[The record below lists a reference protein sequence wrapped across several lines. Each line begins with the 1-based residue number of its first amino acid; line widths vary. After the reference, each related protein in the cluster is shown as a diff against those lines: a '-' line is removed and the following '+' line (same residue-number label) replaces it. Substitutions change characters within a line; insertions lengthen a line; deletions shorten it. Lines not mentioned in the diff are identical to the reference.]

1 MNKHDKLAAAIKER
15 DEARA
20 EVEERKDAL
29 MYAAKQIDELKNQRD
44 LWLHRARQENEKHLN
59 SIAEVDRLNE
69 QLEQAIA
76 ERTPHDYGILKEE
89 AQEMRKQRDEALAEV
104 EERKSALIDA
114 TYQIDNYKSKFLLW
128 FENAKTQNTKLLDAL
143 EDATKA
149 RKELEQ
155 LKQAL
160 HDARLENSG
169 QAARIEELKHHIPD
183 ATKMI
188 RPEPSRLEIAAMAMQ
203 SLLVSSEYC
212 KSIIATDALWCADK
226 LIAAAKEG
234 K

>member
-1 MNKHDKLAAAIKER
+1 MTNTQQCPCDCGGMCVLNADLDAA
-15 DEARA
+15 DAR
-20 EVEERKDAL
+20 VEQL
-29 MYAAKQIDELKNQRD
+29 KQ
-44 LWLHRARQENEKHLN
+44 A
-59 SIAEVDRLNE
+59 
-69 QLEQAIA
+69 LEQAIA
-76 ERTPHDYGILKEE
+76 ERTPHDYGVLKEE
-89 AQEMRKQRDEALAEV
+89 AQEMRKQRDEAFAEV

-169 QAARIEELKHHIPD
+169 QAMLLERK
-183 ATKMI
+183 
-188 RPEPSRLEIAAMAMQ
+188 RPEPSRLEIAAMTLAAR
-203 SLLVSSEYC
+203 STSTFYRDPSSE
-212 KSIIATDALWCADK
+212 AQHALAAADA
-226 LIAAAKEG
+226 LIAAAKEV